1 MRLSPDHRVWLLNAA
16 IVLGAVA
23 LAAGPVLD
31 LASYDRPLDLPWWT
45 LAAGFAVAERF
56 VVHFHFRRSSHAFS
70 MGELPLVLG
79 LVFAEPGHLL
89 LGGVVGAFV
98 ALGSDRE
105 IPPIKVAFNLAQ
117 FTLGAGVACIVFHA
131 ANGGQWHAGP
141 VMWAAALAAA
151 TASALVAVLLISA
164 AISMSEGSIGWRG
177 VFRMIGMDLT
187 VTTINTA
194 LACLGAA
201 VLAFEPWAATLLVV
215 PSAALLLAYRAY
227 LAERQRHRGLEFLYD
242 ATRTMSRS
250 PDIDREL
257 QDLLKKALG
266 TFRVEVAEIVLL
278 SADGKTALR
287 TTLGPGTRTEVM
299 APIALEEAEA
309 LCALVSGAE
318 PAVAFDGSSA
328 DPQLASHFDELAIR
342 QSMVALLPGESRQ
355 IGVLLLANRAGVQ
368 QPFASGEL
376 RLLEAL
382 ANNASV
388 ALQADRLEHVVSR
401 LTELQRQLEH
411 QAFHDSLTGLSNRS
425 RFLDRTQEALND
437 RGGLVALL
445 YIDLD
450 DFKTINDSLGHAA
463 GDALLRVVGRRLRH
477 TVRPSDTAARLG
489 GDEFAVLLREVSSIR
504 EVEQAA
510 ARIRAALRPPVQL
523 DDHTLNVELTIGI
536 ATALPGT
543 ARADELIRNADVA
556 MYRAKHGGKAGFG
569 VFEPGMEVA
578 VQRRHR
584 LKEDLQRA
592 VERGE
597 FASLYQPLVD
607 LESGEVTAVE
617 ALMRWRHP
625 TRGLV
630 SPPEFIELAEETGL
644 IVSMGRIVLS
654 DACRY
659 AAAWTAAGAPTGAR
673 VHVNVSA
680 VELEQ
685 QDLPDWLA
693 DEVARHGL
701 APERLVL
708 EVTETLLTAEAERA
722 LAGLERLHDAG
733 FQIALDDF
741 GTGYSSLSSLQALPV
756 DMLKIP
762 KPFIDGVAGDP
773 RQSAIARASIGLARA
788 LGLHVVAE
796 GIERPEQVAALRE
809 LRCDLGQG
817 FLFSRPVVGEE
828 LLAPAVPELAH
839 A

>member
-1 MRLSPDHRVWLLNAA
+1 MRLSPDQRIWIFNAA
-16 IVLGAVA
+16 IALAAAA
-23 LAAGPVLD
+23 LAAGFVLG
-31 LASYDRPLDLPWWT
+31 LPSYDRPLDLPWWA
-45 LAAGFAVAERF
+45 LACGFAVDERF

-79 LVFAEPGHLL
+79 LVFAEPHDLL
-89 LGGVVGAFV
+89 LGGIAGAFV
-98 ALGSDRE
+98 ALASDRE
-105 IPPIKVAFNLAQ
+105 IPPIKVVFNLAQ
-117 FTLGAGVACIVFHA
+117 FTLGAGVACLVFRA
-131 ANGGQWHAGP
+131 VNGDGWHAGP
-141 VMWAAALAAA
+141 EMWAAALA
-151 TASALVAVLLISA
+151 
-164 AISMSEGSIGWRG
+164 
-177 VFRMIGMDLT
+177 
-187 VTTINTA
+187 
-194 LACLGAA
+194 AA
-201 VLAFEPWAATLLVV
+201 VLAFEPWAATLLAV
-215 PSAALLLAYRAY
+215 PSVALLLAYRAY

-242 ATRTMSRS
+242 ATRTISRS
-250 PDIDREL
+250 PDVDREL

-278 SADGKTALR
+278 AADGTTALR
-287 TTLGPGTRTEVM
+287 TTLGPGTHNDVM
-299 APIALEEAEA
+299 VPIDHAAADA
-309 LCALVSGAE
+309 LCALVSGDD
-318 PAVAFDGSSA
+318 PAVAFERPPEDA
-328 DPQLASHFDELAIR
+328 LLAEHFDELRIR
-342 QSMVALLPGESRQ
+342 QGMLALLPGENRQ
-355 IGVLLLANRAGVQ
+355 IGVMLLANRLGVQ

-388 ALQADRLEHVVSR
+388 ALQAERLEHVVVR

-437 RGGLVALL
+437 AGGLVALL

-463 GDALLRVVGRRLRH
+463 GDALLRVIGRRLRH

-489 GDEFAVLLREVSSIR
+489 GDEFAVLLREVGSVR

-510 ARIRAALRPPVQL
+510 ARIRSALRPPIAL
-523 DDHTLNVELTIGI
+523 GDHTLSVEFTIGI
-536 ATALPGT
+536 ATAAPGT

-569 VFEPGMEVA
+569 VFEPGMEVD

-597 FASLYQPLVD
+597 FTTLFQPIVD
-607 LESGEVTAVE
+607 VQSGEVTAVE
-617 ALMRWRHP
+617 ALMRWADP
-625 TRGLV
+625 TRGMR
-630 SPPEFIELAEETGL
+630 SPSEFIELAEETGV
-644 IVSMGRIVLS
+644 IVPIGRVMLS
-654 DACRY
+654 NACRQG
-659 AAAWTAAGAPTGAR
+659 AAWIDAGAPERAC

-685 QDLPDWLA
+685 PDLPDWLA
-693 DEVARHGL
+693 AEVSAHGL
-701 APERLVL
+701 TPDRLVL

-722 LAGLERLHDAG
+722 VAGLERLHEAG
-733 FQIALDDF
+733 FHVALDDF

-756 DMLKIP
+756 NMLKIP
-762 KPFIDGVAGDP
+762 KPFIDEVAGDP
-773 RQSAIARASIGLARA
+773 RQGAIARASIGLASA
-788 LGLHVVAE
+788 LGLIVVAE
-796 GIERPEQVAALRE
+796 GIERPEQVTALRD
-809 LRCDLGQG
+809 LHCDLVQG
-817 FLFSRPVVGEE
+817 FLFSRPVRSEA
-828 LLAPAVPELAH
+828 LLESRPAEPAY

>member
-1 MRLSPDHRVWLLNAA
+1 MRLSPDQRIWIFNAA
-16 IVLGAVA
+16 IAVAAAA
-23 LAAGPVLD
+23 LAAGFVLG
-31 LASYDRPLDLPWWT
+31 LPSYDRPLDLPWWA
-45 LAAGFAVAERF
+45 LACGFAVAERF

-79 LVFAEPGHLL
+79 LVFAEPHDLL
-89 LGGVVGAFV
+89 LGGIAGAFV
-98 ALGSDRE
+98 ALASDRE
-105 IPPIKVAFNLAQ
+105 IPPIKVVFNLAQ
-117 FTLGAGVACIVFHA
+117 FTLGAGVACLVFRA
-131 ANGGQWHAGP
+131 VNGDGWHAGP
-141 VMWAAALAAA
+141 EMWAAALAAA
-151 TASALVAVLLISA
+151 IASALVAVLLISA
-164 AISMSEGSIGWRG
+164 AISLSEGWIGSRG
-177 VFRMIGMDLT
+177 VLRMIGMDVA
-187 VTTINTA
+187 VTSINTA

-201 VLAFEPWAATLLVV
+201 VLAFEPWAATLLAV
-215 PSAALLLAYRAY
+215 PSVALLLAYRAY

-242 ATRTMSRS
+242 ATRTISRS
-250 PDIDREL
+250 PDVDREL
-257 QDLLKKALG
+257 QDLLSKALG

-278 SADGKTALR
+278 AADGGTALR
-287 TTLGPGTRTEVM
+287 TTLGPGTHSDVM
-299 APIALEEAEA
+299 VPIDATVADA
-309 LCALVSGAE
+309 LCALVSGDE
-318 PAVAFDGSSA
+318 PAVAFDGPAAGSA
-328 DPQLASHFDELAIR
+328 LEAHFAELGIR
-342 QSMVALLPGESRQ
+342 QGMVALLPGEGRQ
-355 IGVLLLANRAGVQ
+355 IGVLLLANRLGVQ

-388 ALQADRLEHVVSR
+388 ALQAERLEHVVVR

-437 RGGLVALL
+437 AGGLVALL

-463 GDALLRVVGRRLRH
+463 GDALLRVIGRRLRH

-489 GDEFAVLLREVSSIR
+489 GDEFAVLLREVGSVR

-510 ARIRAALRPPVQL
+510 ARIRSALRPPIAL
-523 DDHTLNVELTIGI
+523 GDHTLSVEFTIGI
-536 ATALPGT
+536 ATAAPGT

-556 MYRAKHGGKAGFG
+556 MYRAKHGGKANLG

-597 FASLYQPLVD
+597 FTTLFQPIVD
-607 LESGEVTAVE
+607 VRSGEVTAVE
-617 ALMRWRHP
+617 ALMRWSDPVCGMRLP
-625 TRGLV
+625 
-630 SPPEFIELAEETGL
+630 SEFIELAEETGL
-644 IVSMGRIVLS
+644 IVPIGRAVLS
-654 DACRY
+654 DACRH
-659 AAAWTAAGAPTGAR
+659 AAAWLETGAPARAR

-693 DEVARHGL
+693 NEVAAHGL
-701 APERLVL
+701 RPDRFVL

-722 LAGLERLHDAG
+722 VAGLERLHEAG
-733 FQIALDDF
+733 FHVALDDF

-756 DMLKIP
+756 NMLKIP
-762 KPFIDGVAGDP
+762 KPFIDEVAGDP
-773 RQSAIARASIGLARA
+773 RQGAIARASIGLASA
-788 LGLHVVAE
+788 LGLIVVAE
-796 GIERPEQVAALRE
+796 GIERPEQVTALRD
-809 LRCDLGQG
+809 LHCDLVQG
-817 FLFSRPVVGEE
+817 FLFSRPVRSEA
-828 LLAPAVPELAH
+828 LLESRPAEPAY